1 MMLKMLINK
10 TLVNVTCIYA
20 PQVGLANDDKDAFY
34 EQLLTCPYSVK
45 DSETHIVAGDFNGHV
60 GEESVTFDNYHGGKG
75 YGTRNPEELR
85 MLDLCSVTDLAVS
98 NTFFDKN
105 QNKWITLSSADNNSQ
120 IVYILVKR

>member
-1 MMLKMLINK
+1 MVI
-10 TLVNVTCIYA
+10 
-20 PQVGLANDDKDAFY
+20 
-34 EQLLTCPYSVK
+34 
-45 DSETHIVAGDFNGHV
+45 V

-75 YGTRNPEELR
+75 YGTRNPEGLR